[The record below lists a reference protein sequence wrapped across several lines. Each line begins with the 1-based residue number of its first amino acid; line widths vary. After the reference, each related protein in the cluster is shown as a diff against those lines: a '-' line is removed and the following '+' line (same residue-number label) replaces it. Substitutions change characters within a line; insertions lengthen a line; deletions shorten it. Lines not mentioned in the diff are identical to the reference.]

1 MSYIP
6 LEVLEM
12 LLDEGIINQEEYQKH
27 LEEQKQEIIQE

>member
-12 LLDEGIINQEEYQKH
+12 LLDEGIINQEEYEQH
-27 LEEQKQEIIQE
+27 LEDQKQEIIQE